1 MSVKA
6 TILVAMDQ
14 NRAIG
19 RNNQLLCDLPKDLK
33 AFKEMTLGQ
42 VVIMGRKTQESL
54 PNSYLDERHN
64 IVVTRQ
70 NNLGDDRLII
80 ANSPTQALLRANVI
94 VQNSNNIATGIF
106 VIGGQQI
113 YQEFIKQDLVD
124 KIIITQILHQ
134 FDNCD
139 TFFPKLDPNS
149 WHLANRHVKITDG
162 GYKTERQVYAKIKA

>member
-1 MSVKA
+1 MSIKA

-19 RNNQLLCDLPKDLK
+19 RNNQLLCDLSKDLK
-33 AFKEMTLGQ
+33 AFKEMTINQ

-54 PNSYLDERHN
+54 PNGYLDERHN
-64 IVVTRQ
+64 IVVTRHE
-70 NNLGDDRLII
+70 NLGDDHLII
-80 ANSPTQALLRANVI
+80 THSPTQALLRANVI

-124 KIIITQILHQ
+124 EIIITQILHKFEQ
-134 FDNCD
+134 CD
-139 TFFPKLDPNS
+139 AFFPQLKLDNWRTAS
-149 WHLANRHVKITDG
+149 KSVEITDG
-162 GYKTERQVYAKIKA
+162 DYKTERHVYAKIKA

>member
-1 MSVKA
+1 MSNIKA

-19 RNNQLLCDLPKDLK
+19 KNGQLLCRLPKDLK
-33 AFKEMTLGQ
+33 AFKEMTTNQ

-54 PNSYLDERHN
+54 PNGYLDERHN
-64 IVVTRQ
+64 IVVTRHE
-70 NNLGDDRLII
+70 NLGDDRLII

-124 KIIITQILHQ
+124 EIIITQILHKFEQ
-134 FDNCD
+134 CD
-139 TFFPKLDPNS
+139 AFFPPLDDNWRTAS
-149 WHLANRHVKITDG
+149 KSVEITDG
-162 GYKTERQVYAKIKA
+162 DYKTERHVYAKIEA